1 MMDFNYQIVFT
12 VCQIFKIA
20 SSTSLKSMKLTTIP
34 PIYVCINKSDNRLV
48 FKMKYG
54 YKIEL
59 QMTETMKLFGSTK
72 KLIGKTR
79 FLDSLI
85 VTE

>member
-1 MMDFNYQIVFT
+1 
-12 VCQIFKIA
+12 
-20 SSTSLKSMKLTTIP
+20 
-34 PIYVCINKSDNRLV
+34 
-48 FKMKYG
+48 MKYG

>member
-1 MMDFNYQIVFT
+1 
-12 VCQIFKIA
+12 
-20 SSTSLKSMKLTTIP
+20 MKLTTIP
-34 PIYVCINKSDNRLV
+34 PIYVCINKNNNRLV

-72 KLIGKTR
+72 ILMGKTR
-79 FLDSLI
+79 FLDSFI

>member
-1 MMDFNYQIVFT
+1 
-12 VCQIFKIA
+12 
-20 SSTSLKSMKLTTIP
+20 MKLTAIP
-34 PIYVCINKSDNRLV
+34 PIYVCINKNNNRLV

-72 KLIGKTR
+72 ILMGKTR